1 MGSVMNER
9 VFVYR
14 NIHTN
19 CFSVRSVK
27 SGLVIDHME
36 SILLRDV
43 EFVVGQA
50 GWAKVID
57 TGTKNVHAGCRGTP
71 VDKVS
76 IKVGQPIRYNPFK
89 GNYFH
94 YRCNGR
100 EIYEAPLVLMKDN
113 KIYLA
118 EEL

>member
-1 MGSVMNER
+1 MGSLIDRR

-19 CFSVRSVK
+19 CFSVRSVRT
-27 SGLVIDHME
+27 GLVIDHME

-43 EFVVGQA
+43 QFVVGQA
-50 GWAKVID
+50 GWKRVVE
-57 TGTKNVHAGCRGTP
+57 TGVKNVHAGCRGVP
-71 VDKVS
+71 IDDVR
-76 IKVGQPIRYNPFK
+76 IKVGQPIRYNHHK